1 MRSLLKTLLIAI
13 ALVLLVKLMAFTSC
27 TIPSSG
33 MENTL
38 YQGDRVIV
46 NKWSYGFRVP
56 FISLFGYHRWGNFSV
71 EKGDIV
77 LFNNPFPRSL
87 DEAIDLRE
95 VFMNRCVGVP
105 GDTLMLNRELI
116 QTEDDVLSPDSK
128 WVYAYPG
135 EKEDIVVKAMAKSG
149 ISGNELVGYDEGN
162 YLRSFSHYE
171 IYLLKQELGNEVAF
185 HSLQTDT
192 AEGVHPFVIPAKG
205 LSVRVY
211 PWNVKLLRNTIVQHE
226 GRRAEV
232 KGDTLWVEGRV
243 AASYTFTKDYYWMA
257 SNNSMSLCDSRL
269 FGFVPKDHVIGKAVL
284 VWFSKDPEK
293 GLLEGYRSERF
304 FHKVR

>member
-1 MRSLLKTLLIAI
+1 MRSLLKTLVIAA

-56 FISLFGYHRWGNFSV
+56 FTSLFGVHRWNDSPVGM
-71 EKGDIV
+71 GDIV
-77 LFNNPFPRSL
+77 LFNNPLPQSL
-87 DEAIDLRE
+87 DEPIDRRE
-95 VFMNRCVGVP
+95 VFINRCVGLP
-105 GDTLMLNRELI
+105 GDTLMLNNELI
-116 QTEDDVLSPDSK
+116 RTTDEILSPDSK
-128 WVYAYPG
+128 LIYAYPG
-135 EKEDIVVKAMAKSG
+135 DKEDKVVDAMRKNG
-149 ISGNELVGYDEGN
+149 ISGNGLVGYDAGN

-171 IYLLKQELGNEVAF
+171 IYLLKQELGVEVPF
-185 HSLQTDT
+185 HGLQTDT

-211 PWNVKLLRNTIVQHE
+211 PWNAKLLRNTIVQHE
-226 GRRAEV
+226 GRNAEI
-232 KGDTLWVEGRV
+232 KGDTLWVDGYV
-243 AASYTFTKDYYWMA
+243 AESYTFTKDYYWMA

-269 FGFVPKDHVIGKAVL
+269 FGFVPKDHIIGKAVW
-284 VWFSKDPEK
+284 VWFSKDTEK
-293 GLLEGYRSERF
+293 GLFKGYRFDRF
-304 FHKVR
+304 FRRVR